1 MLVWVGCRF
10 EEGCSF
16 RSCWF
21 GEGCWFGGCWFGEG
35 CQLGRGAGL
44 NDAGPGGDAGGER
57 WGQGRGKNSG
67 VHKDPPKPR
76 GSAAALDRRV
86 PPRGAAPCHN
96 PRPKRP
102 VIAAH
107 GSPAFSTSVSPRNE
121 TAEKPTAEGERKRKY
136 KKKNPQNPAPL
147 GLASTQQPARP
158 TCAETQRAHG
168 TDGLSGNV
176 SNNPSPHPTMNIPS
190 SPRFPFQQC

>member
-136 KKKNPQNPAPL
+136 KKNQTTKPCTFGASIDPAVGNQRVPPVL
-147 GLASTQQPARP
+147 RPSGLMAPMGCQEMSVTIRP
-158 TCAETQRAHG
+158 
-168 TDGLSGNV
+168 
-176 SNNPSPHPTMNIPS
+176 PIP
-190 SPRFPFQQC
+190 P